1 MSSSAPSPPS
11 PDNNNHHHQNKN
23 EAVDKQRLII
33 ALGVGLSIVALITMC
48 LLYVFFLIFSAVL
61 WGVYLLNYANR
72 KLLWSASFSI
82 FLNNRN
88 QRRRSDRKPKKSPSE
103 RRLRKLDAE
112 SPTCTLEE
120 WWSKSKVPPVPSEA
134 EGDGQFIWYG
144 LYLPLPPYISNKFD

>member
-11 PDNNNHHHQNKN
+11 TTNNNNNHHYNHNHHQNKN

-48 LLYVFFLIFSAVL
+48 LLYVFFLFFLLYCEVL
-61 WGVYLLNYANR
+61 WFGVYLLNYYANR

-120 WWSKSKVPPVPSEA
+120 WWSKSKVPPVPSEP
-134 EGDGQFIWYG
+134 EGDGQFIW
-144 LYLPLPPYISNKFD
+144 